1 MFYVQR
7 QRATAVLAALL
18 LASLG
23 AAPAAAER
31 ADDATPQATTHD
43 TAALAK
49 QAQNPIA
56 NLISLPFQNNTT
68 FDNGTPGEASNIL
81 NIQPVW
87 PFQLGEHVNLI
98 TRTILPVDSQ
108 PGGTTKKPDGTFY
121 EDRQSG
127 LGDMTF
133 TGFFSPAKAATVT
146 WGLGPVFLFPTATD
160 DRLGKDKWGL
170 GPSFV
175 VLTMP
180 GNWVIGTL
188 VSNVWSVG
196 GSGDQDVNFFTWQY
210 FVNYNLSNGWY
221 LTSSPIMTANWEES
235 SGNKWTVPVGAG
247 VGKIFRIGK
256 QPFNTS
262 AQVFYNVEK
271 PQNVGDWAMRLQV
284 QLMFPK

>member
-1 MFYVQR
+1 MFHVQH
-7 QRATAVLAALL
+7 QRAAAMLAAALL
-18 LASLG
+18 VSLA
-23 AAPAAAER
+23 AAPTAAEQG
-31 ADDATPQATTHD
+31 ADAATRTATDDQTQ
-43 TAALAK
+43 LAK

-56 NLISLPFQNNTT
+56 NLISLPLQNNTI
-68 FDNGTPGEASNIL
+68 FDNDPQGEASNVL

-87 PFQLGEHVNLI
+87 PFQLGQHVNLI
-98 TRTILPVDSQ
+98 TRTILPVVSE
-108 PGGTTKKPDGTFY
+108 PGSESG

-133 TGFFSPAKAATVT
+133 TGFFSPAKAQKVT

-160 DRLGKDKWGL
+160 GRLGKDKWGL
-170 GPSFV
+170 GPSLV

-196 GSGDQDVNFFTWQY
+196 GSGLEDVNSFTWQY
-210 FVNYNLSNGWY
+210 FINYNLPHGWY
-221 LTSSPIMTANWEES
+221 LTSSPIMTANWEAS
-235 SGNKWTVPVGAG
+235 SGDKWTVPVGAG

-271 PQNVGDWAMRLQV
+271 PQNVGDWAMRLQL

>member
-1 MFYVQR
+1 MFHAQR
-7 QRATAVLAALL
+7 QRTAAVLATLL

-31 ADDATPQATTHD
+31 ADESTPQAASDD

-68 FDNGTPGEASNIL
+68 FDNDPQGEARNVL

-98 TRTILPVDSQ
+98 TRTILPVESQ
-108 PGGTTKKPDGTFY
+108 PGRTPDEG
-121 EDRQSG
+121 RQSG

-160 DRLGKDKWGL
+160 DRLGADKWGL

-196 GSGDQDVNFFTWQY
+196 GSGDQDVNLFTWQY

-271 PQNVGDWAMRLQV
+271 PRNVGDWAMRLQV

>member
-1 MFYVQR
+1 MV
-7 QRATAVLAALL
+7 
-18 LASLG
+18 
-23 AAPAAAER
+23 
-31 ADDATPQATTHD
+31 
-43 TAALAK
+43 
-49 QAQNPIA
+49 
-56 NLISLPFQNNTT
+56 
-68 FDNGTPGEASNIL
+68 
-81 NIQPVW
+81 
-87 PFQLGEHVNLI
+87 
-98 TRTILPVDSQ
+98 SQ
-108 PGGTTKKPDGTFY
+108 PGRTPG

-160 DRLGKDKWGL
+160 PLGKDKWGL

-196 GSGDQDVNFFTWQY
+196 GSGGEDVNFFTLQY

-221 LTSSPIMTANWEES
+221 LTSSPIMTANWEAS

-271 PQNVGDWAMRLQV
+271 PQKPHKVGDWAMRLQV
-284 QLMFPK
+284 QLMFHK